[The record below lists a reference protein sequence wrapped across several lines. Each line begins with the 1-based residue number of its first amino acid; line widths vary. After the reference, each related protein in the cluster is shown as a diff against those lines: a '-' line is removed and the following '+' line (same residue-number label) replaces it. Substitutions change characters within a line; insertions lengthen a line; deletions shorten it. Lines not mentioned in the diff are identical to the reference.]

1 MKRIAVILVDW
12 NGIEVTLPCLQS
24 LNALEPSDKFSIE
37 LIVIDNGSTIPIAE
51 RIKNKFRDVIVFRSE
66 ENLGFAAGC
75 NIGIKYAIESEYD
88 YSLLLNNDT
97 TVEPD
102 FVSYLFESIEGN
114 PNVGIAQPKIL
125 FQHDKNLIWNAG
137 NRFNKWIGLTS
148 TVGYS
153 KTNSDKY
160 DSITSM
166 PWATGCCMLINNKLF
181 TGEGLGLLNETYET
195 YYEDVEFSF
204 RVREKGYKISYVPSS
219 IIYHIAGYSVNS
231 NQETQEGRTHPF
243 VVYLHSR
250 NRIFLLREFSNWY
263 VCPTV
268 VLFQIV
274 YYALLMLRFLLLRR
288 PKKLRAVFRSISD
301 GFSNSYDSMNRSF
314 SSPIVRC

>member
-24 LNALEPSDKFSIE
+24 LNALKPSDNFTIE
-37 LIVIDNGSTIPIAE
+37 LIVIDNGSTISIAE
-51 RIKNKFRDVIVFRSE
+51 RIKKKYSDVIIFRSQ

-75 NIGIKYAIESEYD
+75 NVGIKYAIESGFD
-88 YSLLLNNDT
+88 YSLLLNNYT
-97 TVEPD
+97 TVESD
-102 FVSYLFESIEGN
+102 FLSLLFDSMEEDSTIGL
-114 PNVGIAQPKIL
+114 AQPKIL

-137 NRFNKWIGLTS
+137 NKFNKWIGLTS
-148 TVGYS
+148 TKGYG
-153 KTNSDKY
+153 KTNSGKF
-160 DSITSM
+160 DSITTI

-204 RVREKGYKISYVPSS
+204 RVREKGYIISYVPSS

-250 NRIFLLREFSNWY
+250 NRIFLLREFSSWY
-263 VCPTV
+263 VAPTV
-268 VLFQIV
+268 FLFQIV
-274 YYALLMLRFLLLRR
+274 YYTLLILRFLVLRR
-288 PKKLRAVFRSISD
+288 PKKLRAVLRSISD
-301 GFSNSYDSMNRSF
+301 GISNSYDSMNRSF

>member
-24 LNALEPSDKFSIE
+24 LNAVKPSDKYSIE
-37 LIVIDNGSTIPIAE
+37 LIVVDNGSTIPILD
-51 RIKNKFRDVIVFRSE
+51 RIKNMYSDVVVFRSE
-66 ENLGFAAGC
+66 ENRGCAAGC
-75 NIGIKYAIESEYD
+75 NIGIKYAIESGID

-102 FVSYLFESIEGN
+102 FVSHLFDSIEGN
-114 PNVGIAQPKIL
+114 PTVGLAQPKIL

-137 NRFNKWIGLTS
+137 NRFNKWIGLAS
-148 TVGYS
+148 TKGYR
-153 KTNSDKY
+153 KKNNNKY
-160 DSITSM
+160 DSITTM

-181 TGEGLGLLNETYET
+181 TREGLGLLNETYET

-204 RVREKGYKISYVPSS
+204 RVREKGYRISYVPSS
-219 IIYHIAGYSVNS
+219 IVYHIAGYSVNS
-231 NQETQEGRTHPF
+231 NQETQEGPTHPF

-250 NRIFLLREFSNWY
+250 NRIFLLREFSSWY
-263 VCPTV
+263 VMPTV
-268 VLFQIV
+268 VLYQIM
-274 YYALLMLRFLLLRR
+274 YYKILILRFLLLWR
-288 PKKLRAVFRSISD
+288 PKKLRAVLRSISD
-301 GFSNSYDSMNRSF
+301 GISNSYDSMNRSF

>member
-24 LNALEPSDKFSIE
+24 LNAVKPSDKFTIE
-37 LIVIDNGSTIPIAE
+37 LIVVDNGSTIPIAE
-51 RIKNKFRDVIVFRSE
+51 RIKNKYRDVIVFRSE

-75 NIGIKYAIESEYD
+75 NVGIRYAIESRFD

-97 TVEPD
+97 TVEPEFLNHLYD
-102 FVSYLFESIEGN
+102 YIEMN
-114 PNVGIAQPKIL
+114 PAVGLAQPKIL

-148 TVGYS
+148 TKGYG
-153 KTNSDKY
+153 KKNSDKY
-160 DSITSM
+160 DSITTM
-166 PWATGCCMLINNKLF
+166 PWATGCCMFINNKLF
-181 TGEGLGLLNETYET
+181 TEYGLGLLNETYET

-204 RVREKGYKISYVPSS
+204 RLREKGYEIAYVPSS

-231 NQETQEGRTHPF
+231 NKETQEGRTHPF

-250 NRIFLLREFSNWY
+250 NRIFLLREFSMWY
-263 VCPTV
+263 LFPTV

-274 YYALLMLRFLLLRR
+274 YYSLLMLRFLLLRR
-288 PKKLRAVFRSISD
+288 PKKLRAVLRSILD
-301 GFSNSYDSMNRSF
+301 GINNSYDSMNRSF

>member
-12 NGIEVTLPCLQS
+12 NGIEVTLPCLES
-24 LNALEPSDKFSIE
+24 LNALKLSDNFTIE
-37 LIVIDNGSTIPIAE
+37 LIVVDNGSAIPIAD
-51 RIKNKFRDVIVFRSE
+51 RIKNEYSDVVVFRSE
-66 ENLGFAAGC
+66 ENRGFAAGC
-75 NIGIKYAIESEYD
+75 NIGIRYAIESGID

-102 FVSYLFESIEGN
+102 FVSHLFDSIEGN
-114 PNVGIAQPKIL
+114 PTVGLAQPKIL

-148 TVGYS
+148 TNGYGE
-153 KTNSDKY
+153 KNSNKY
-160 DSITSM
+160 DSITTM

-204 RVREKGYKISYVPSS
+204 RVREKGYRISYVPSS

-250 NRIFLLREFSNWY
+250 NRIFLLREFFTWY
-263 VCPTV
+263 TCPTV
-268 VLFQIV
+268 LLFQMV

-288 PKKLRAVFRSISD
+288 PKKLNAVLRSIFD
-301 GFSNSYDSMNRSF
+301 GISNSYDSMNRSF